1 MFALLKHQFLGNS
14 RWYAKRSLSSVL
26 RLGHQHTLLT
36 VTHTADAN
44 TVADY
49 PTFARLLPNRKSRSL
64 APRLPPAS
72 GLWPRAGRKQVIQK
86 SSSTLYRAWAFFPA
100 ICRRYASR
108 LALPK
113 SNATRHPPPPPWLFG
128 FASTY
133 FLPPCIDRS
142 VPIIRAA
149 SFNSL
154 FFLRGLSACAGSSIG
169 RLNFAAANNGSG
181 IIQNTVTFP
190 PTRSG
195 GYKFDPNGL

>member
-64 APRLPPAS
+64 APRLPPGS
-72 GLWPRAGRKQVIQK
+72 ELWPRAGRKQVIQK
-86 SSSTLYRAWAFFPA
+86 SSSTLYRTWAFFPA
-100 ICRRYASR
+100 IRRRYASR

-113 SNATRHPPPPPWLFG
+113 SNATCHTPPPPAPMAVWFCVNILSASSYRSFRSHNPSCFFQFIVLSAG
-128 FASTY
+128 FVSLRWK
-133 FLPPCIDRS
+133 FN
-142 VPIIRAA
+142 RAA
-149 SFNSL
+149 EL
-154 FFLRGLSACAGSSIG
+154 CGGEQWIR
-169 RLNFAAANNGSG
+169 NNPKHSYVSPHK
-181 IIQNTVTFP
+181 IRRI
-190 PTRSG
+190 
-195 GYKFDPNGL
+195 